1 MTDLETIYK
10 RLGGPIQ
17 VAVELKLHQWTVER
31 WRVQGIPQKHWDY
44 ITKKLKDVTVSD
56 IYAINKKIK
65 SK

>member
-1 MTDLETIYK
+1 MDLETIYK
-10 RLGGPIQ
+10 RLGGVLVIMKD
-17 VAVELKLHQWTVER
+17 LNLHQFTVER

-44 ITKKLKDVTVSD
+44 VTRKLKDVTVSD